1 MLRNWFTVAIRN
13 LAKHRLHAAINIL
26 GLAVGLASCIVI
38 ILFVRDEVSY
48 DRWIPDAA
56 RIYRIHTRY
65 DFPGRAPLV
74 TMASAGPV
82 APALLQDHPQEIE
95 AATRVLPL
103 TPIVRRGNDPYFERG
118 QAVDTAFFKVFDLP
132 LVEGNKATALSDPAA
147 IVLNERLARKY
158 FNGRRALGETL
169 TLTYG
174 RVTHDM
180 RVTGVIKDLPT
191 NSSLEADFLI
201 PLNEQDIGRDEI
213 TSWGAQFMK
222 SYFKLKPAAAVA
234 PVIADLGPFLKR
246 HVNDQEYMSL
256 NVMALPDLHLRA
268 AGGYSAAAPTRERIV
283 AAFSVVAALILGIAS
298 INFMNLA
305 TARATQRAREVALRK
320 VVGAHRR
327 HLIIQFIGESL
338 LVATIALVFALV
350 MVESLLPAL
359 NTLLQKQLEVVY
371 FGSGSLLPYLLAL
384 VGVVGVCG
392 GTYPA
397 FYLSSFQPARIL
409 KPAVTSKLTGS
420 VSARQVLVVVQFVIS
435 IALMICTAVVY
446 QQTSYMRR
454 LDLGFARDGLLVVR
468 GLIRPAA
475 AAAADTLRQE
485 IAKIP
490 GVTGVALSGG
500 VPTDDSNIET
510 SVRKPGIPDAM
521 TINVRIVDYGFFAT
535 YGVPLLAGREFSMD
549 HAGDDIIGTNREAAE
564 RGGNVI
570 LSRGALSRFGFS
582 SPEAAIGQQLLV
594 GGDNGGTAAP
604 VTIVGVTADMQFRSA
619 RDELP
624 PTLFMRRAIYFQDL
638 SVRFSGIGEA
648 RARGDVEAVWRKLV
662 PGVPFSSDFM
672 TALVDKQYR
681 AEQAQGTMFTA
692 FSGLAII
699 VAGLGLFGLAA
710 FTAERRTK
718 EIGLRKVLGA
728 RVPDILRL
736 LLWQFSQPVVVAN
749 LIAWPVAYMVMRD
762 WLNGF
767 EFRIGLSPLTFLGAG
782 AVALAVA
789 WITILGHALKVAR
802 AKPIVALRY
811 E

>member
-1 MLRNWFTVAIRN
+1 MLRNWFTVAVRN

-48 DRWIPDAA
+48 DRWIPDAQ

-74 TMASAGPV
+74 TTSSASPV

-95 AATRVLPL
+95 TATRVMAL
-103 TPIVRRGNDPYFERG
+103 TPIVRRGSDIYFERG
-118 QAVDTAFFKVFDLP
+118 QGVDTAFFKVFDLP
-132 LVEGNKATALSDPAA
+132 LVEGDKATALSDPSA
-147 IVLNERLARKY
+147 IVLNERLAGKY

-174 RVTHDM
+174 RVTRDM

-201 PLNEQDIGRDEI
+201 PLNEQDIGREEFPN
-213 TSWGAQFMK
+213 WGAQIME
-222 SYFKLKPAAAVA
+222 SYIKLKPAAAIG

-246 HVNDQEYMSL
+246 HVKDQEFMSL
-256 NVMALPDLHLRA
+256 SLMALPDLHLRA
-268 AGGYSAAAPTRERIV
+268 AGGYSATAPTRERIV
-283 AAFSVVAALILGIAS
+283 AAFSVVAALILAIAS

-338 LVATIALVFALV
+338 LVATIALMLALV

-359 NTLLQKQLEVVY
+359 NGLLQKQMQVRY
-371 FGSGSLLPYLLAL
+371 FGGGSLLPYLLAL
-384 VGVVGVCG
+384 VGMVGVFG

-409 KPAVTSKLTGS
+409 KPAVTSKLTDS

-435 IALMICTAVVY
+435 IALIICTAVVY

-468 GLIRPAA
+468 ELMRPAA
-475 AAAADTLRQE
+475 ASAADTLRQE
-485 IAKIP
+485 ISKIP
-490 GVTGVALSGG
+490 GVTGVALSGS
-500 VPTDDSNIET
+500 VPTDDNNIET
-510 SVRKPGIPDAM
+510 SVRKPGTADAM
-521 TINVRIVDYGFFAT
+521 TINLRIVDYGFFAT
-535 YGVPLLAGREFSMD
+535 YGVPLLAGREFSGD
-549 HAGDDIIGTNREAAE
+549 HAGDDIPGTNREAAE

-582 SPEAAIGQQLLV
+582 SPEAAIGQPLLL
-594 GGDNGGTAAP
+594 GTAP
-604 VTIVGVTADMQFRSA
+604 MTIVGVVADMQFRSA

-624 PTLFMRRAIYFQDL
+624 PTLFMRRAAYFQNL

-648 RARGDVEAVWRKLV
+648 QARSAVEAVWRKLV
-662 PGVPFSSDFM
+662 PGVPFSTDFM

-681 AEQAQGTMFTA
+681 AEQAQGTMFTT
-692 FSGLAII
+692 FSGLAVI

-736 LLWQFSQPVVVAN
+736 LLWQFSQPVVAAN
-749 LIAWPVAYMVMRD
+749 LIAWPIAYLVMHD

-767 EFRIGLSPLTFLGAG
+767 EFRIGLSPLYFLGAG
-782 AVALAVA
+782 AAALVIA
-789 WITILGHALKVAR
+789 WVTIFGHAFKVAR
-802 AKPIVALRY
+802 AKPIIALRY